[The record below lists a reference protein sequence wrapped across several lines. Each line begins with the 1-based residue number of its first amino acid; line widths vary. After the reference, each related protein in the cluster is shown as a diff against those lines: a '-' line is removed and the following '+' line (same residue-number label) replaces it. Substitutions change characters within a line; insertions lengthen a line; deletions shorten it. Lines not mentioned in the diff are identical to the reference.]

1 MEKYNLCHTDR
12 DVIVIFMY
20 EKKNLEVV
28 AKKTIKNHFLKFA
41 LKGGDP
47 AFENLSD
54 RTGVHLLEKQNRF
67 VKNWFKNIVPK

>member
-1 MEKYNLCHTDR
+1 
-12 DVIVIFMY
+12 MY
-20 EKKNLEVV
+20 KKKKMIYSRQLYLEVV
-28 AKKTIKNHFLKFA
+28 AKKTIKNYFLKFA

-67 VKNWFKNIVPK
+67 VKNWFKNIVSK